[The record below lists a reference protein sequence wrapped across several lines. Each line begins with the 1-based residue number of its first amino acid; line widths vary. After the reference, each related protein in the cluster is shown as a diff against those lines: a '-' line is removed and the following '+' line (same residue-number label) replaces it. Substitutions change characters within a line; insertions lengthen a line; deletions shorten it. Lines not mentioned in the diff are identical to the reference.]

1 MEQGTEMSV
10 SSTPEIETMVNDVRL
25 HYHCL
30 PSHLLRLWR
39 QRLLQQS
46 LAQEVQ
52 VIQATGERRRFGGG
66 CASICFDWWRC
77 HDRGETELVAI

>member
-1 MEQGTEMSV
+1 MGYGNVM
-10 SSTPEIETMVNDVRL
+10 SSTPEKERMGRYARL
-25 HYHCL
+25 IFFCL
-30 PSHLLRLWR
+30 PSHLLGLWR

-77 HDRGETELVAI
+77 HDRGDTELVAI

>member
-1 MEQGTEMSV
+1 MEHRNV
-10 SSTPEIETMVNDVRL
+10 ISSTPEMEMMGRDARL
-25 HYHCL
+25 HYPCL

-77 HDRGETELVAI
+77 RDRGDTEVIAL